1 MLSEIHFETPFSF
14 EKSVHIIKAI
24 ARSYDGE
31 HPVFAAVQEDR
42 FREILDM
49 TIDYESE
56 NLTSATAIR
65 QVQALVTKNAMFD
78 FGINLDEAALHTFLT
93 CERKCLATNT
103 RFTDASRRCLDAGLI
118 FRVQRK
124 IAAVIGEFPG
134 IEQLLG
140 GFGPGASV
148 GVSRLTSV
156 RRKLS
161 TSPTVTTDCSKFLPE
176 LRALLPAWH
185 WLKKPKLCDVG
196 KLQFVPKNA
205 TTKRPIVVE
214 PLVNTFLQK
223 GVGSYFRECLLR
235 VGIDLGDQGVNQEL
249 ARIGSLDG
257 TWATL
262 DLRSASDMIARRVI
276 AELLPYD
283 WWYYLDSIRTPAIL
297 LPDKRELCLKKFSS
311 MGNGFTFEL
320 ESLVFYAIASVISES
335 RVSVYGDD
343 LVVPSHK
350 AQEVI
355 DGLLMFGFE
364 VNTSKSFVDGPFRES
379 CGRDFLRGVD
389 IRPLYL
395 KDRLSVRELF
405 RIHNFYQRNYDHD
418 RARLV
423 LAYIP
428 RRFRIYGPDGFGDGH
443 LVNTNLNA
451 PVTLQPKG
459 RRRGWAGYKFQTY
472 QQEPLIVPGT
482 LSGDMAARLYKAERR
497 PSLDISR
504 YLRKKA
510 RWLDPIGSGNR
521 LTEPDPPKAF
531 HAERGS
537 ERYRLVEVYTLNS

>member
-1 MLSEIHFETPFSF
+1 MLSEIHFATPFSF
-14 EKSVHIIKAI
+14 EKSAHIIKAI

-31 HPVFAAVQEDR
+31 HPVFAAVEEGR
-42 FREILDM
+42 FQDVLDM
-49 TIDYESE
+49 TVDYANESY
-56 NLTSATAIR
+56 LSASAIR
-65 QVQALVTKNAMFD
+65 QVQALVSKNAMFD
-78 FGINLDEAALHTFLT
+78 FGIDLDEVALHTFLT
-93 CERKCLATNT
+93 CERKCLHTNA
-103 RFTDASRRCLDAGLI
+103 RFTGASRRCLDAGLVY
-118 FRVQRK
+118 RVQRK
-124 IAAVIGEFPG
+124 IASIIGTFPG
-134 IEQLLG
+134 LEHLLG

-161 TSPTVTTDCSKFLPE
+161 TPPTVTTDCSKFLPE

-185 WLKKPKLCDVG
+185 WLFRPKICDVG

-214 PLVNTFLQK
+214 PLVNTYLQK
-223 GVGSYFRECLLR
+223 GVGEYFRGCLLNHG
-235 VGIDLGDQGVNQEL
+235 VDLRDQGVNQEL

-257 TWATL
+257 SWATL
-262 DLRSASDMIARRVI
+262 DLRSASDMIARCVI

-283 WWYYLDSIRTPAIL
+283 WWYYLDSIRTPAVL

-311 MGNGFTFEL
+311 MGNGYTFEL
-320 ESLVFYAIASVISES
+320 ESLVFYAIASVICES
-335 RVSVYGDD
+335 RVNVYGDD

-350 AQEVI
+350 AQEVV

-364 VNTSKSFVDGPFRES
+364 VNTSKSFIDGPFRES
-379 CGRDFLRGVD
+379 CGRDFLRGID
-389 IRPLYL
+389 IRPLYV

-405 RIHNFYQRNYDHD
+405 RIHNFYQRNYDHA

-423 LAYIP
+423 VNYIP

-443 LVNTNLNA
+443 LISTNLRS
-451 PVTLQPKG
+451 PVTLKPKG
-459 RRRGWAGYKFQTY
+459 RRRGWAGYTFQTY
-472 QQEPLIVPGT
+472 QQDPHIVFGT

-497 PSLDISR
+497 PSIDISR
-504 YLRKKA
+504 CLRRQA
-510 RWLDPIGSGNR
+510 RWTDPIGSGNL

-531 HAERGS
+531 FAERG
-537 ERYRLVEVYTLNS
+537 EEQYRLVEVYTLNS